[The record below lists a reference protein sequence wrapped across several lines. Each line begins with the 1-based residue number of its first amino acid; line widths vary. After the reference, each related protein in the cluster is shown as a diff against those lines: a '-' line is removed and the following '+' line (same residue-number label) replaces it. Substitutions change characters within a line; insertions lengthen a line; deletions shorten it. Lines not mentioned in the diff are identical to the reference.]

1 MTAVPPHVPVWHVSP
16 VVHASLSS
24 HAVPSAFGGFEQPVA
39 GSQVPASWHWS
50 CAVQTTGSPLTH
62 APAWH
67 ASPVVHASLSSHA
80 VPSGF
85 GGFEQ
90 PVAGSQM
97 PASWHWSCAVQT
109 TGVPPTHV
117 PAWHAS
123 PVVHASPSSHAVPS
137 SFGGFEQRPVDG
149 SQIPAS
155 WHWSC
160 AVQRTTAPPTHV
172 PAWHVSPVVHASL
185 SSHAVP
191 SGL

>member
-1 MTAVPPHVPVWHVSP
+1 M
-16 VVHASLSS
+16 
-24 HAVPSAFGGFEQPVA
+24 
-39 GSQVPASWHWS
+39 
-50 CAVQTTGSPLTH
+50 H

-90 PVAGSQM
+90 RPVDGSHV

-117 PAWHAS
+117 PAWPPS
-123 PVVHASPSSHAVPS
+123 PVVPASLSSHAVPS
-137 SFGGFEQRPVDG
+137 GFVGFEQPVAG
-149 SQIPAS
+149 SQVPAS

-160 AVQRTTAPPTHV
+160 AVQTTGVPPTHA
-172 PAWHVSPVVHASL
+172 PAWHASPVVQTSAAL
-185 SSHAVP
+185 P
-191 SGL
+191 